1 MSRGRRRDFP
11 SGFSISARRLRKDTH
26 PPDLITSQAPGACRA
41 PSRCQQETVS
51 PASGTQTSDRGLA
64 TLDLQEAAA
73 HSPAARRTRA
83 FTGVGFSPSFSAN
96 RRSVRPVGSKQGPPR
111 EKARQPRARR
121 SSRRCVGSAE
131 APPRVLP
138 RFACCGVCNLQ
149 GHISALPRCSG
160 LRLAGGCAV
169 RTAGALPRLG
179 GGRDTGE
186 GTCPWGSVGTGVG
199 KPIGTPEAAGYGK
212 RALAQQRW
220 APPVHVLCVC
230 SRPRSS

>member
-121 SSRRCVGSAE
+121 SSRRCASVQLR
-131 APPRVLP
+131 PRHEFF
-138 RFACCGVCNLQ
+138 R
-149 GHISALPRCSG
+149 ALP
-160 LRLAGGCAV
+160 AAV
-169 RTAGALPRLG
+169 SVTY
-179 GGRDTGE
+179 RDTSVPFPGVRAS
-186 GTCPWGSVGTGVG
+186 GSQ
-199 KPIGTPEAAGYGK
+199 AA
-212 RALAQQRW
+212 AQ
-220 APPVHVLCVC
+220 
-230 SRPRSS
+230 